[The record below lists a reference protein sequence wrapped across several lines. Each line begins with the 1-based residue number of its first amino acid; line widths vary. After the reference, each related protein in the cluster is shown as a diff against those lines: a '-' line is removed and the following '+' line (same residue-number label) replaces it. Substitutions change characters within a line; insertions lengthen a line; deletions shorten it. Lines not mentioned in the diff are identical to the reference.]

1 MPRKKVMRQE
11 LADTGVLVNFA
22 GVEIARLTLNGLI
35 IINEQELFYSI
46 VHGANKQGE
55 WCPMTYLCQVYGYA
69 GTWGYD
75 ISVDNAVRDL
85 ATLEVITLKMSEGN
99 PRQIHSV
106 RPMMS
111 VREAVKH
118 IPRYT
123 TRAETIAGLEHL
135 DD

>member
-1 MPRKKVMRQE
+1 MARKKVMRQE
-11 LADTGVLVNFA
+11 LADTGTLTNFA
-22 GVEIARLTLNGLI
+22 GIEIARLTLNGLI
-35 IINEQELFYSI
+35 IINPQELFFSI

-55 WCPMTYLCQVYGYA
+55 WCPMTYLCQIYGYQ

-75 ISVDNAVRDL
+75 ISVDGAVRDL
-85 ATLEVITLKMSEGN
+85 AETGVVTLKMSDAN